1 MNMFFERPTQVK
13 FWDADN
19 ERWVGGIGYRGE
31 VICGCCG
38 GIFEVSDLLENNPN
52 GIVRLPW
59 IDINEEIRGDE

>member
-19 ERWVGGIGYRGE
+19 EKWVGGIGYRDE

-38 GIFEVSDLLENNPN
+38 GIFEVNELLEDNHD
-52 GIVRLPW
+52 GIIRLPW
-59 IDINEEIRGDE
+59 VDINEEIRGEE

>member
-13 FWDADN
+13 FWDDG
-19 ERWVGGIGYRGE
+19 RWIGGIGYRDE
-31 VICGCCG
+31 IICGCCG
-38 GIFEVSDLLENNPN
+38 GIFEVNELLEDNPN